1 MERCEMKIRPYREED
16 LLGVL
21 ALLNKVQQSSYE
33 FIPYTE
39 ENLRAELKEA
49 SSILV
54 GVDEQ
59 GRVLGLGLLRREWH
73 GEEIQLYA
81 QQEPEWQEIEEQL
94 LLASESQARSGEIS
108 TVVDSEDPDR
118 IEFFATKGYKPEGS
132 LYQMVAELDLPRPV
146 LVPQGYL
153 LRGLKPNEE
162 EELIEVVNTAYEGE
176 RLRPGALARWHSEDP
191 AFSAAWVQVAEFEG
205 RLVAAVVARSDH
217 DFNQHYHAK
226 RGYLGPAAT
235 LPEHRGKGLGKALTA
250 RALNFLREQGLERTS
265 LYTWSGNVAAL
276 RVLKSLGFQVSHEW
290 RILTK
295 SIAAVGKG

>member
-1 MERCEMKIRPYREED
+1 MERCEMKIRPYRETD
-16 LLGVL
+16 LPEVL
-21 ALLNKVQQSSYE
+21 TLWNEVHQGSHE
-33 FIPYTE
+33 FVPYTE
-39 ENLRAELKEA
+39 QSLRAELKEA

-81 QQEPEWQEIEEQL
+81 QPGPERPKIEEQL
-94 LLASESQARSGEIS
+94 LLAIESQARSGEIS
-108 TVVDSEDPDR
+108 TIVDSEER
-118 IEFFATKGYKPEGS
+118 ERFEFFAARGYKPEGS
-132 LYQMVAELDLPRPV
+132 LYQMVAELDQPRPV

-250 RALNFLREQGLERTS
+250 RALNFLREQGLERAS

-295 SIAAVGKG
+295 SIATGRR